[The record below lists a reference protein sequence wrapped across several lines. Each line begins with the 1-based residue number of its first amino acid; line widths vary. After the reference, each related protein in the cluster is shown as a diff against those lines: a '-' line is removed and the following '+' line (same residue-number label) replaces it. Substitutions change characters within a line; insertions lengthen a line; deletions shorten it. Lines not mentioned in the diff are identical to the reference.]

1 MGALSL
7 PELLWSW
14 TRALPGFVGFVV
26 FLGGEGVGGC
36 PLFGLWVRRSSID
49 SSNILACGAASLH
62 STLLRHNWEKNAAEW
77 SQCVCVCACVWL
89 LTPPPRPSKTLAVRG
104 LVGPAGRAGGGQP
117 PLASLPS
124 HSSRRWGPKASRR
137 AVPSLGAD
145 WTSRPQGRGG
155 TGRLIGGSQW
165 ALDIGPIFPSLFLP
179 LVVRAGGV

>member
-62 STLLRHNWEKNAAEW
+62 PTLLRHNWEKTRP
-77 SQCVCVCACVWL
+77 SGRSVCVCVC
-89 LTPPPRPSKTLAVRG
+89 
-104 LVGPAGRAGGGQP
+104 LVINPTATAIQNIGRAGACGTRGESGGGAAP
-117 PLASLPS
+117 SRLFALPQLS
-124 HSSRRWGPKASRR
+124 T
-137 AVPSLGAD
+137 LGAE
-145 WTSRPQGRGG
+145 G
-155 TGRLIGGSQW
+155 
-165 ALDIGPIFPSLFLP
+165 LP
-179 LVVRAGGV
+179 AGGPVPWG